1 MVKNKFRRRRLLSS
15 SIYLK
20 MIKSTPEFEAKIKAS
35 GVPVIEI
42 TLEQLLQ
49 TKLATK
55 EEIQHIY
62 NKHKQDGTTNNR

>member
-1 MVKNKFRRRRLLSS
+1 
-15 SIYLK
+15 